1 MPKFFVY
8 KLITDNG
15 GAPCVTSD
23 LLSLAIC
30 KPSIRSAA
38 HTGDWI
44 FGFGDNDGLQNRLIY
59 IAEVTG
65 KLTNSTYYLASV
77 FRDRY
82 DCIYAQDR
90 HGFLQHRRGARFH
103 GGDRDKARDVG
114 DHPQYRKANVV
125 LSTNFRYYGRANS
138 PAVDPVLQTFVRERV
153 IQGHRSRFDD
163 DLGVLK
169 ALKALRDDAW
179 SVPTMKIGTPSHRDP
194 TRKCNR

>member
-1 MPKFFVY
+1 M
-8 KLITDNG
+8 
-15 GAPCVTSD
+15 TSD

-38 HTGDWI
+38 HTRDWI

-77 FRDRY
+77 FRDRE
-82 DCIYAQDR
+82 DCIYSQDR
-90 HGFLQHRRGARFH
+90 RGFLQHRRGARFH
-103 GGDRDKARDVG
+103 GGDRDKERDVG

-138 PAVDPVLQTFVRERV
+138 PAVDPVLQTFVRGL

-163 DLGVLK
+163 DPGVLK
-169 ALKALRDDAW
+169 ALKTLRSDAW
-179 SVPTMKIGTPSHRDP
+179 SVPTMKIGIPSHKDP
-194 TRKCNR
+194 RRKCYR

>member
-1 MPKFFVY
+1 MPKFLVY

-65 KLTNSTYYLASV
+65 KLAKSAYYLADLFASRV
-77 FRDRY
+77 
-82 DCIYAQDR
+82 DCIYERDTE
-90 HGFLQHRRGARFH
+90 GYLQRTSNARFH
-103 GGDRDKARDVG
+103 TEDDKTRDVG
-114 DHPQYRKANVV
+114 HFPDYRRANVV
-125 LSTNFRYYGRANS
+125 LSTNFRYFGRVAS
-138 PAVDPVLQTFVRERV
+138 PNVPTVLEIFVHQMG
-153 IQGHRSRFDD
+153 QGHRSNFDRAP
-163 DLGVLK
+163 GVWG
-169 ALKALRDDAW
+169 ALDALRDEAW
-179 SVPTMKIGTPSHRDP
+179 KKFPQMRIGKPTHADLS
-194 TRKCNR
+194 RKCNR

>member
-15 GAPCVTSD
+15 GAPCVTLD

-65 KLTNSTYYLASV
+65 KLTNSAYYLASV
-77 FRDRY
+77 FKDRA
-82 DCIYAQDR
+82 DCIYSQDR
-90 HGFLQHRRGARFH
+90 MGILQHRPGARFH
-103 GGDRDKARDVG
+103 GSDKDKATDIG
-114 DHPQYRKANVV
+114 DNPEYRRANVV
-125 LSTNFRYYGRANS
+125 LSTNFRYYGRAKS
-138 PAVDPVLQTFVRERV
+138 PTIDPILQTFVRGL
-153 IQGHRSRFDD
+153 IQGHRSNFVRQAKI
-163 DLGVLK
+163 LK
-169 ALKALRDDAW
+169 ALKTLRNDAW
-179 SVPTMKIGTPSHRDP
+179 IDSTMMVGIPTHKDP
-194 TRKCNR
+194 KRKCYC

>member
-15 GAPCVTSD
+15 GAPCVTPD

-65 KLTNSTYYLASV
+65 RLTNSAYYLASV
-77 FRDRY
+77 FKERE
-82 DCIYAQDR
+82 DCIYSSARDGTLR
-90 HGFLQHRRGARFH
+90 HRRGARFH
-103 GGDRDKARDVG
+103 GSDKDKRKDVG
-114 DHPQYRKANVV
+114 DFPEYRKANVV
-125 LSTNFRYYGRANS
+125 LSTNFRYYGRADS
-138 PAVDPVLQTFVRERV
+138 PAVDPILQIFMRGL
-153 IQGHRSRFDD
+153 IQGHRSRFDGD
-163 DLGVLK
+163 PGVLR

-179 SVPTMKIGTPSHRDP
+179 DKPTMKIGNP
-194 TRKCNR
+194 THKDRSRKCNC